1 MKLGIDPFEALES
14 VMSWDIFVS
23 SIEEA
28 KQLSRPI
35 DYDYLDLLENRFTH
49 LRKYTPTLL
58 NALEFRSP
66 QSAEPL
72 LKAIQTIKDM
82 NDTGKRKVPEGAPLD
97 FVPNRWQKHVYDDD
111 GSINRHYYEMAVLS
125 ELRNLVRSGHVS
137 IVGSRQFRDFEEY
150 LVPAEKWKQEQS
162 RMKLSSSLSV
172 EDYLRERLA
181 QETQ

>member
-14 VMSWDIFVS
+14 VMSWDKLVS

-58 NALEFRSP
+58 NALEFRST

-125 ELRNLVRSGHVS
+125 ELRNLV
-137 IVGSRQFRDFEEY
+137 
-150 LVPAEKWKQEQS
+150 PAEKWKQEQS

>member
-14 VMSWDIFVS
+14 VMSWDKLVS

-58 NALEFRSP
+58 NALEFRST

-97 FVPNRWQKHVYDDD
+97 FVPNRWQKHVYDD

-125 ELRNLVRSGHVS
+125 ELRN
-137 IVGSRQFRDFEEY
+137 